1 MMKRRTWILTIALTL
16 GAASPAWSE
25 NLLDVLDLA
34 KRYDAQLQAAQAQ
47 YRAEREALPLATAAL
62 LPQVNVFGSWSKQA
76 TDYTKNDFGST
87 GTVKPSSASL
97 GASLR
102 LPLLRLDAWA
112 GRDAAKAQV
121 AKAEAALKEAEQA
134 LLLRVAEAYFQV
146 LSRTDDLELARAEKN
161 AIARQLE
168 QAKQRYEVGL
178 IAVTDVHEAQARYD
192 LAVAQE
198 IAAENALANAREAL
212 RVITGQTHEHL
223 LRLSPDTPLVPPT
236 PNDID
241 AWVAAAK
248 DNSLTLQKARLALQA
263 ARARIRQ
270 QRAGRLPTLDLSAS
284 YQYNNNQNLFGAF
297 DQEFSTTALSL
308 ELNAPLYQGGAIS
321 AGTRQA
327 RAQADAAHRQLEA
340 NEREVLRRTREA
352 YLGVLAGMSHVKA
365 LRQALLSS
373 ESALKATE
381 AGFEVGTRTAVEVLD
396 AQRELYRA
404 RRDYARARY
413 DYILNTLRLKQAVS
427 ALTEEDLTQVNQWLR

>member
-1 MMKRRTWILTIALTL
+1 MNRAYTLILASAFALAT
-16 GAASPAWSE
+16 PAVWAE
-25 NLLDVLDLA
+25 NLLDILELA
-34 KRYDAQLQAAQAQ
+34 KRNDAQLQAAQAQ
-47 YRAEREALPLATAAL
+47 YRAEREALPAATAAL
-62 LPQVNVFGSWSKQA
+62 LPSVSLFGSWNKQV
-76 TDYTKNDFGST
+76 TEYTKNDFGFT
-87 GTVKPSSASL
+87 GTVKPSAYNL
-97 GASLR
+97 GLTLR
-102 LPLLRLDAWA
+102 QPLFRLDAWA

-121 AKAEAALKEAEQA
+121 ARAEAALKEAEQD

-168 QAKQRYEVGL
+168 QAKQRYDVGL

-212 RVITGQTHEHL
+212 RVLTGQSHEHL
-223 LRLSPDTPLVPPT
+223 LRLREDSPLVPPT
-236 PNDID
+236 PNDIE
-241 AWVAAAK
+241 AWVKAAQE
-248 DNSLTLQKARLALQA
+248 NSLTLQKARLALES

-270 QRAGRLPTLDLSAS
+270 KKAARYPTLDFSAS
-284 YQYNNNQNLFGAF
+284 YQYDNRQNMFGAF
-297 DQEFSTTALSL
+297 DQELTTSAIGI
-308 ELNAPLYQGGAIS
+308 ELNAPLYQGGAVS

-327 RAQADAAHRQLEA
+327 RAQAEASRHQLEA
-340 NEREVLRRTREA
+340 SEREVLRRTREA

-365 LRQALLSS
+365 LRQALASS
-373 ESALKATE
+373 ESALRATE

-413 DYILNTLRLKQAVS
+413 DYLLNTLRLKQAVS
-427 ALTEEDLTQVNQWLR
+427 ALTEEDLTQINQWLR